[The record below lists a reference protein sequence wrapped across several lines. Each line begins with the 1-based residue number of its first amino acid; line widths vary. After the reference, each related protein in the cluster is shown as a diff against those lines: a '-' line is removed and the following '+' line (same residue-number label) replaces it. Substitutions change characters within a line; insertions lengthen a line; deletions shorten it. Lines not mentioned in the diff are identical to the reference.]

1 MATENKFPTIRD
13 LRDSLSELVTKGVGD
28 HPVQV
33 VIVPATTMYA
43 VAKVTAGKHVDEAT
57 GRPPLM
63 IEFVIAASDG
73 RLPVAFVSADYLS
86 GTRSPVTQ

>member
-13 LRDSLSELVTKGVGD
+13 LRDRLSELVTQGLGD

-33 VIVPATTMYA
+33 VIVPRTTMHA
-43 VAKVTAGKHVDEAT
+43 IASVVRGTCDEPAN

-63 IEFVIAASDG
+63 IELISGGSEG
-73 RLPVAFVSADYLS
+73 RLPATLVSADYLS
-86 GTRSPVTQ
+86 NKIAINQ